1 MHRTRNAAYGQPYR
15 GFESLP
21 LRQLVARF
29 EPRQRLRPQ
38 ISIFHAKLAFFLGT
52 NRSARLRMRGGQR
65 LAGRYSLQDLNPLRF
80 SNLRNRQAHNLK
92 GRRFESY
99 SRNNFNFA
107 KYSPRLLA
115 PSKGLGIAVFSEPP
129 KCPDGVA
136 GALFVL

>member
-1 MHRTRNAAYGQPYR
+1 
-15 GFESLP
+15 
-21 LRQLVARF
+21 
-29 EPRQRLRPQ
+29 
-38 ISIFHAKLAFFLGT
+38 
-52 NRSARLRMRGGQR
+52 MRGGQR

-136 GALFVL
+136 GALFVLGRAFFSPDLRTSAGQPLADNPLISQAK